1 MTVLAVAIACV
12 IPNASAQNA
21 TGRIIGN
28 ITDPSGAAILDAKVT
43 VTNVATQVSRE
54 TSTDADGY
62 FQVLDL
68 PIGAYRVTIEK
79 EGFRTGVFE
88 DQKLQINQSLR
99 VSTKLTLGQK

>member
-1 MTVLAVAIACV
+1 LRDGFVFNFGGIREAILFVVRILTVLAVAIACV

-68 PIGAYRVTIEK
+68 PSALIE
-79 EGFRTGVFE
+79 
-88 DQKLQINQSLR
+88 
-99 VSTKLTLGQK
+99 